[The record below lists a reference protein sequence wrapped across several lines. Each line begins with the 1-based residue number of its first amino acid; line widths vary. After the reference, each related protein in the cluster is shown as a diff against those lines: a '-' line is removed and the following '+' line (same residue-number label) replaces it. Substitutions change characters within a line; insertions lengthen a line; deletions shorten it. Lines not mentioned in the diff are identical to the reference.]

1 MLPTV
6 STGSVRY
13 LRPLPGSKDWFWG
26 MNCTDGDLYE
36 AEELWQLHHK
46 VDRTRIILVRDGDRR
61 VFEPV
66 SPRAGQYFGR
76 PIFHAGAPLILL
88 ADFPAGVV
96 RAMRFDAASG
106 ETTPV
111 LELPRSAYADCSNL
125 QLHVSPLMLTR
136 QTGDRFQI
144 LWPDTAD
151 FPIEPTESFD
161 TREGE
166 RLYFSRWHET
176 PDYWEDTVVRDARTG
191 AVLEVLH
198 GALCLLPDGRSW
210 LLTD

>member
-1 MLPTV
+1 MLPIL

-13 LRPLPGSKDWFWG
+13 LRPLHGSRDWFWG
-26 MNCTDGDLYE
+26 MDCTDGDLYE
-36 AEELWQLHHK
+36 AEELWQLGHK
-46 VDRTRIILVRDGDRR
+46 TDRTRLLLVRGGDLR

-66 SPRAGQYFGR
+66 LPRLGQYFGV

-88 ADFPAGVV
+88 ADFPAGIV
-96 RAMRFDAASG
+96 RVLRFDPDSG

-111 LELPRSAYADCSNL
+111 FELPRAAFPDCYNL
-125 QLHVSPLMLTR
+125 QLHVAPLMLTR

-144 LWPDTAD
+144 FWPHRAD

-161 TREGE
+161 AREGE

-191 AVLEVLH
+191 AVLEVLP
-198 GALCLLPDGRSW
+198 GAICLLPDGRSW

>member
-13 LRPLPGSKDWFWG
+13 LRPLHGSRDWFWG
-26 MNCTDGDLYE
+26 MDCTDGDLYE
-36 AEELWQLHHK
+36 AEELYALQHK
-46 VDRTRIILVRDGDRR
+46 TDRTRLILVRDSDRR

-66 SPRAGQYFGR
+66 SPKAGQYFGV

-88 ADFPAGVV
+88 ADFPESVIRV
-96 RAMRFDAASG
+96 LRFDAESG
-106 ETTPV
+106 ETTTV
-111 LELPRSAYADCSNL
+111 LDLPRTAFADCYNL

-136 QTGDRFQI
+136 QTSEHFQI
-144 LWPDTAD
+144 LWPYAAD
-151 FPIEPTESFD
+151 FSIEPTESFD
-161 TREGE
+161 TREAE

-191 AVLEVLH
+191 AVLEILP

>member
-6 STGSVRY
+6 SAGSVRY
-13 LRPLPGSKDWFWG
+13 LHPLRGSAAWFWG
-26 MNCTDGDLYE
+26 MDCTDGDLYE

-46 VDRTRIILVRDGDRR
+46 IDRTRLILVRDGDRR

-66 SPRAGQYFGR
+66 LPREGQYFGV

-88 ADFPAGVV
+88 ADFQAGVV
-96 RAMRFDAASG
+96 RALRFDPDSG

-111 LELPRSAYADCSNL
+111 LELPRDAFADCYNL

-136 QTGDRFQI
+136 QTGERFQI
-144 LWPDTAD
+144 LWPYEAD

-191 AVLEVLH
+191 AVTEEIPGTLV
-198 GALCLLPDGRSW
+198 LLPDGRTW

>member
-1 MLPTV
+1 MLPVV

-13 LRPLPGSKDWFWG
+13 LRPLHGAGDWFWG
-26 MNCTDGDLYE
+26 MDYTDGDLYE
-36 AEELWQLHHK
+36 AEELWKLGHDIDH
-46 VDRTRIILVRDGDRR
+46 TRLILVRDGDRR
-61 VFEPV
+61 MFEPV
-66 SPRAGQYFGR
+66 PARAGQYFGV
-76 PIFHAGAPLILL
+76 PIFHAGAPLLLL

-96 RAMRFDAASG
+96 RALRFDPESG
-106 ETTPV
+106 ETTQA
-111 LELPRSAYADCSNL
+111 LELSREMFEDCYNL

-144 LWPDTAD
+144 LWPCRAD

-161 TREGE
+161 VREGE

-191 AVLEVLH
+191 AVIEVLP
-198 GALCLLPDGRSW
+198 GALCLLPDGRTW
-210 LLTD
+210 FLTD

>member
-1 MLPTV
+1 MLPIL

-13 LRPLPGSKDWFWG
+13 LRPLHGSRDWFWG
-26 MNCTDGDLYE
+26 MDCTDGDLYE
-36 AEELWQLHHK
+36 AEELWQLGHK
-46 VDRTRIILVRDGDRR
+46 TDRTRLLLVRGGDLR

-66 SPRAGQYFGR
+66 LPRLGQYFGV

-88 ADFPAGVV
+88 ADFPAGIV
-96 RAMRFDAASG
+96 RVLRFDPNSG

-111 LELPRSAYADCSNL
+111 FELPRAAFPDCDNL

-136 QTGDRFQI
+136 QTGDRFQ
-144 LWPDTAD
+144 LFWPHRAD
-151 FPIEPTESFD
+151 FPIEPAESFD
-161 TREGE
+161 AREGE

-191 AVLEVLH
+191 AVLEVLP
-198 GALCLLPDGRSW
+198 GAICLLPDGRSW

>member
-13 LRPLPGSKDWFWG
+13 LRALSGSRDWFWG
-26 MNCTDGDLYE
+26 ADHTDGDLYE
-36 AEELWQLHHK
+36 AEELWQLHHRI
-46 VDRTRIILVRDGDRR
+46 DRTRLILVRDKDLR

-66 SPRAGQYFGR
+66 APRAGQYFGQ

-88 ADFPAGVV
+88 ADFPASLIRVL
-96 RAMRFDAASG
+96 RFDPESG
-106 ETTPV
+106 ETTTV
-111 LELPRSAYADCSNL
+111 LELPREAFEDCYNL

-136 QTGDRFQI
+136 QTAGRFQI
-144 LWPDTAD
+144 LWPYTAD

-161 TREGE
+161 TRVGE

-176 PDYWEDTVVRDARTG
+176 PDYWEDAVVRDARTG
-191 AVLEVLH
+191 AVLEVLPA
-198 GALCLLPDGRSW
+198 ALCLLPDGRSW
-210 LLTD
+210 LLTE

>member
-13 LRPLPGSKDWFWG
+13 LRPLHGSRDWFWG
-26 MNCTDGDLYE
+26 TDCTDGDLYE
-36 AEELWQLHHK
+36 AEELFALQHK
-46 VDRTRIILVRDGDRR
+46 TDG
-61 VFEPV
+61 V
-66 SPRAGQYFGR
+66 

-88 ADFPAGVV
+88 ADFPESVIRV
-96 RAMRFDAASG
+96 LRFDAESG
-106 ETTPV
+106 ETTTV
-111 LELPRSAYADCSNL
+111 LELPRTAFADCYNL

-136 QTGDRFQI
+136 QTSEHFQI
-144 LWPDTAD
+144 LWPYAAD
-151 FPIEPTESFD
+151 FSIEPTESFD
-161 TREGE
+161 TREAE

-191 AVLEVLH
+191 AVLEILP

-210 LLTD
+210 LLTE